1 MVSRETQNFVQKALP
16 EDIKIL
22 YIPKGSMIATLL
34 PKHPLERVKT
44 NLFELQVMAMGNCN
58 EICFTC
64 HGILHTIINDN
75 SPQHD
80 STEIKEFVSQYGFDH
95 VTTSPYFPE

>member
-1 MVSRETQNFVQKALP
+1 
-16 EDIKIL
+16 
-22 YIPKGSMIATLL
+22 MIATLL

-44 NLFELQVMAMGNCN
+44 NLFGLQVMGNCN
-58 EICFTC
+58 EICFSC

-75 SPQHD
+75 SPQYD